1 MTHTITRDDRLTGPD
16 PAPAAPPV
24 APPPKLRRRPA
35 LIVASVALV
44 ALGAILAAWAW
55 TSTTST
61 EEVLA
66 ARDTIARG
74 AVITSDDIV
83 RVRINAD
90 PALQPLPASAYDD
103 IVGQRAALDIAAGS
117 LLTEA
122 ATVAEL
128 LPADGMSVVGV
139 ALTPAQ
145 APGLTLQSGDR
156 VRVVLTPGK
165 GADAPDWVASLQRC
179 RGRGHPDGRD
189 DRRARGRSAGSPL
202 RGWRAGRSGIHRQR
216 GARPGFRRALMAV
229 VALTSASGSPGV
241 TTTAVGLALTWPR
254 PVLLIEA
261 DPTGGSGVLAG
272 YFRGTREYDVGLIE
286 LALSPASPADALR
299 DVVRPLNDGT
309 CFVRRWN
316 QVARSGDRPHP
327 SLGAAG

>member
-35 LIVASVALV
+35 LIVASVVLV

-55 TSTTST
+55 ASTTNT
-61 EEVLA
+61 QEVLA

-74 AVITSDDIV
+74 AVITSDDIA

-90 PALQPLPASAYDD
+90 PALQPLPASAYDN

-128 LPADGMSVVGV
+128 MPADGMSVVGV

-145 APGLTLQSGDR
+145 APGLSLQSGDR

-165 GADAPDWVASLQRC
+165 GADAPT
-179 RGRGHPDGRD
+179 
-189 DRRARGRSAGSPL
+189 GSPPFND
-202 RGWRAGRSGIHRQR
+202 AE
-216 GARPGFRRALMAV
+216 V
-229 VALTSASGSPGV
+229 VGTRMDEMTGELV
-241 TTTAVGLALTWPR
+241 VD
-254 PVLLIEA
+254 LLVPHSEA
-261 DPTGGSGVLAG
+261 GVLAARVSTG
-272 YFRGTREYDVGLIE
+272 NV
-286 LALSPASPADALR
+286 ALVLD
-299 DVVRPLNDGT
+299 
-309 CFVRRWN
+309 
-316 QVARSGDRPHP
+316 SGER
-327 SLGAAG
+327 

>member
-1 MTHTITRDDRLTGPD
+1 MTHTITRDDRPTGPD

-35 LIVASVALV
+35 LIVASVVLV

-55 TSTTST
+55 TSTTNT
-61 EEVLA
+61 QEVLA

-74 AVITSDDIV
+74 AVITSDDIA

-90 PALQPLPASAYDD
+90 PALQPLPASAYDN

-128 LPADGMSVVGV
+128 MPADGMSVVGV

-145 APGLTLQSGDR
+145 APGLSLQSGDR

-165 GADAPDWVASLQRC
+165 GADAPT
-179 RGRGHPDGRD
+179 
-189 DRRARGRSAGSPL
+189 GSPPFND
-202 RGWRAGRSGIHRQR
+202 AE
-216 GARPGFRRALMAV
+216 V
-229 VALTSASGSPGV
+229 VGTRMDEMTGELV
-241 TTTAVGLALTWPR
+241 VD
-254 PVLLIEA
+254 LLVPHSEA
-261 DPTGGSGVLAG
+261 GVLAARVSTG
-272 YFRGTREYDVGLIE
+272 NV
-286 LALSPASPADALR
+286 ALVLD
-299 DVVRPLNDGT
+299 
-309 CFVRRWN
+309 
-316 QVARSGDRPHP
+316 SGER
-327 SLGAAG
+327 

>member
-35 LIVASVALV
+35 LIVASVVLV
-44 ALGAILAAWAW
+44 ALGSILAAWAW

-61 EEVLA
+61 QEVLA

-74 AVITSDDIV
+74 AVITSDDIA

-90 PALQPLPASAYDD
+90 PALQPLPASAYDN

-128 LPADGMSVVGV
+128 MPADGMSVVGV

-145 APGLTLQSGDR
+145 APGLSLQSGDR

-165 GADAPDWVASLQRC
+165 GADAPT
-179 RGRGHPDGRD
+179 
-189 DRRARGRSAGSPL
+189 GSPPFND
-202 RGWRAGRSGIHRQR
+202 AE
-216 GARPGFRRALMAV
+216 V
-229 VALTSASGSPGV
+229 VGTRMDEMTGELV
-241 TTTAVGLALTWPR
+241 VD
-254 PVLLIEA
+254 LLVPHSEA
-261 DPTGGSGVLAG
+261 GVLAARVSTG
-272 YFRGTREYDVGLIE
+272 NV
-286 LALSPASPADALR
+286 ALVLD
-299 DVVRPLNDGT
+299 
-309 CFVRRWN
+309 
-316 QVARSGDRPHP
+316 SGER
-327 SLGAAG
+327 

>member
-35 LIVASVALV
+35 LIVASVVLV

-55 TSTTST
+55 TSTTNT
-61 EEVLA
+61 QEVLA

-74 AVITSDDIV
+74 AVITSDDIA

-90 PALQPLPASAYDD
+90 PALQPLPASAYDN

-128 LPADGMSVVGV
+128 MPADGMSVVGV

-145 APGLTLQSGDR
+145 APGLSLQSGDR

-165 GADAPDWVASLQRC
+165 GADAPT
-179 RGRGHPDGRD
+179 
-189 DRRARGRSAGSPL
+189 GSPPFND
-202 RGWRAGRSGIHRQR
+202 AE
-216 GARPGFRRALMAV
+216 V
-229 VALTSASGSPGV
+229 VGTRMDEMTGELV
-241 TTTAVGLALTWPR
+241 VD
-254 PVLLIEA
+254 LLVPHSEA
-261 DPTGGSGVLAG
+261 GVLAARVSTG
-272 YFRGTREYDVGLIE
+272 NV
-286 LALSPASPADALR
+286 ALVLD
-299 DVVRPLNDGT
+299 
-309 CFVRRWN
+309 
-316 QVARSGDRPHP
+316 SGER
-327 SLGAAG
+327 